1 MDDNQRRDAGMTQ
14 RRKVLGNE
22 WVDKSI
28 ANRNAFN
35 TEFQEL
41 ITRYAW
47 GDIWTPGRISITV
60 RAACS

>member
-1 MDDNQRRDAGMTQ
+1 MDDDKRRDNGMTQ

-35 TEFQEL
+35 TEFQDL
-41 ITRYAW
+41 ITRVNQAN
-47 GDIWTPGRISITV
+47 DRL
-60 RAACS
+60 AAGVKTD

>member
-1 MDDNQRRDAGMTQ
+1 MTQ

-35 TEFQEL
+35 TDFHGGA
-41 ITRYAW
+41 RPM
-47 GDIWTPGRISITV
+47 G
-60 RAACS
+60 

>member
-1 MDDNQRRDAGMTQ
+1 MDDNKRRDEGMTQ

-35 TEFQEL
+35 TDFQDL
-41 ITRYAW
+41 ITR
-47 GDIWTPGRISITV
+47 
-60 RAACS
+60 